1 MDKLRRIFAI
11 FSVSLSAKIILGAGL
26 AVTSFI
32 AIPLIVDK
40 TFNRTTIPAAAD
52 GPKAAALAE
61 KDDTKTLGARS
72 PEAFSETAKLAAT
85 DAAAFDQ
92 FGFSV
97 DASGESAI
105 VSAAGD
111 DNYQGS
117 AYVFTRNGNLWTQ
130 QQKLVGPDSVLEDNF
145 GWSGAIDGDTAVVGA
160 NLDNV
165 GATTD
170 QGSAYVFV
178 RSGATWTMQQQ
189 LTAADGAASDQFGV
203 SVGISGDTVI
213 VGSYADDS
221 ARGSAYVFKRNGTV
235 WSQEQKLTAAD
246 GSPDDEFGWSVDIN
260 GDSLAVGAYR
270 NSGGT
275 GAAYVFTRAGTVWSQ
290 QQKLTANDG
299 QSLDQFGYSVAISG
313 DSIISG
319 ATFDDGGGSIRGSAY
334 VFVRNGAI
342 WSQQQKLTASDG
354 ASNDNFGTSVTISGD
369 SAAVGSH
376 GADLSNAADQGAA
389 YIFGR
394 NGTVWTEQQKIS
406 ASDGSASDSFG
417 GAVAL
422 GGNFLVAGGYLGDG
436 PGGADQGSA
445 YIFTNVGGPTP
456 TPTSTAT
463 ATPTPTSTPTATPTS
478 TPTATPT
485 ATPTPTGTS
494 TPTPTPTPGVGI
506 EGDISPRTNGDG
518 TVLVNDVTQ
527 MRRFVVALD
536 TPNPS
541 TNEFQ
546 RADIAP
552 YASRGDGLIGATDAV
567 QARRYA
573 TALDPSQEAGGP
585 TGPVQVQGMLAAF
598 LESIYS
604 YFYSHE
610 IRLADATI
618 SQEGNVVVPIEMISY
633 DDFAA
638 ASFTFEFD
646 PAVFGEPSVSLSA
659 DVPADASLTVNI
671 DQAKNGK
678 LGILVEMPSSMPAG
692 QTTRILNIQL
702 RPAVAGNVERMK
714 IDLTDSLAPKTASNS
729 LGVNI
734 DTRFVGGTVNVN
746 QFSR

>member
-1 MDKLRRIFAI
+1 M
-11 FSVSLSAKIILGAGL
+11 
-26 AVTSFI
+26 
-32 AIPLIVDK
+32 
-40 TFNRTTIPAAAD
+40 
-52 GPKAAALAE
+52 
-61 KDDTKTLGARS
+61 
-72 PEAFSETAKLAAT
+72 
-85 DAAAFDQ
+85 
-92 FGFSV
+92 
-97 DASGESAI
+97 
-105 VSAAGD
+105 
-111 DNYQGS
+111 
-117 AYVFTRNGNLWTQ
+117 
-130 QQKLVGPDSVLEDNF
+130 
-145 GWSGAIDGDTAVVGA
+145 
-160 NLDNV
+160 
-165 GATTD
+165 
-170 QGSAYVFV
+170 
-178 RSGATWTMQQQ
+178 
-189 LTAADGAASDQFGV
+189 
-203 SVGISGDTVI
+203 
-213 VGSYADDS
+213 
-221 ARGSAYVFKRNGTV
+221 
-235 WSQEQKLTAAD
+235 
-246 GSPDDEFGWSVDIN
+246 
-260 GDSLAVGAYR
+260 
-270 NSGGT
+270 
-275 GAAYVFTRAGTVWSQ
+275 
-290 QQKLTANDG
+290 
-299 QSLDQFGYSVAISG
+299 
-313 DSIISG
+313 
-319 ATFDDGGGSIRGSAY
+319 
-334 VFVRNGAI
+334 
-342 WSQQQKLTASDG
+342 
-354 ASNDNFGTSVTISGD
+354 
-369 SAAVGSH
+369 
-376 GADLSNAADQGAA
+376 
-389 YIFGR
+389 
-394 NGTVWTEQQKIS
+394 
-406 ASDGSASDSFG
+406 
-417 GAVAL
+417 
-422 GGNFLVAGGYLGDG
+422 
-436 PGGADQGSA
+436 
-445 YIFTNVGGPTP
+445 
-456 TPTSTAT
+456 
-463 ATPTPTSTPTATPTS
+463 
-478 TPTATPT
+478 
-485 ATPTPTGTS
+485 
-494 TPTPTPTPGVGI
+494 
-506 EGDISPRTNGDG
+506 
-518 TVLVNDVTQ
+518 LVNDVTQ